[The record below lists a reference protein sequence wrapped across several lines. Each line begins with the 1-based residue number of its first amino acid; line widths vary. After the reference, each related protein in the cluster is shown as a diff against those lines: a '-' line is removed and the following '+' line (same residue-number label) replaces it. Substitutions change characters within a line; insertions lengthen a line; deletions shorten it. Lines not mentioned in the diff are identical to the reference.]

1 MAWHNYYLS
10 NHRQYFL
17 RGNKMTNIKTFKSDC
32 WTVIDRSDINLK
44 GLHYEIVT
52 ETFSNG
58 SQSLLYIRETKS
70 TMKKLLSDYLFEW
83 AYECSDNGEYIIFSE
98 EDFEGYSE
106 FNPFL
111 TDGGEL
117 L

>member
-1 MAWHNYYLS
+1 
-10 NHRQYFL
+10 
-17 RGNKMTNIKTFKSDC
+17 MTNIKTFKSDC

-70 TMKKLLSDYLFEW
+70 TMKNLLSDYLFKW
-83 AYECSDNGEYIIFSE
+83 AYDGHDFIIFSE